1 MELVNNF
8 YIQYRDRILLGQ
20 ALSACFGLLYAV
32 WSVQL
37 TIQMWKR
44 EKAPI
49 LAMINLMGGT
59 LTGWVLIFCP
69 VLWVWCAEF
78 AGQADPELVKTVH
91 FIGWYVYDMTYMITT
106 VQGFA
111 IGALV
116 FLDKEKPALMPKWA
130 AAFAVFVGASFFPL
144 TFLPYFKDGI
154 FAINGYWSFHT
165 AFIGYGLFIV
175 VICI

>member
-1 MELVNNF
+1 
-8 YIQYRDRILLGQ
+8 
-20 ALSACFGLLYAV
+20 
-32 WSVQL
+32 
-37 TIQMWKR
+37 
-44 EKAPI
+44 
-49 LAMINLMGGT
+49 
-59 LTGWVLIFCP
+59 
-69 VLWVWCAEF
+69 
-78 AGQADPELVKTVH
+78 
-91 FIGWYVYDMTYMITT
+91 MTYMITT